1 MTPKRASASA
11 CVALLLPFGLV
22 LTLGAWGCG
31 KKEQAAAPAAPV
43 ASAPQPAVSAL
54 PPASAPAPTAAP
66 AAAPAAPVTAAI
78 ASADGEQPGRRVE
91 VTELKRVSG
100 GTVSLRFTMVND
112 ADEIAFHDA
121 YGEAGHSKDF
131 GSIGGVALVDPVGKK
146 KYLVVR
152 DTDGACVCSRD
163 IPNMAKA
170 SRLNLWAKLP
180 APPEDVRKISVSIPH
195 FAPMDDVPISQ

>member
-1 MTPKRASASA
+1 MTPKRAS
-11 CVALLLPFGLV
+11 VGLLFPLGLV

-43 ASAPQPAVSAL
+43 ASAPQPAAAV
-54 PPASAPAPTAAP
+54 PPPEPPPTTAPATALAAP
-66 AAAPAAPVTAAI
+66 PSSAI
-78 ASADGEQPGRRVE
+78 ASSDGEQPGRRVE

-100 GTVSLRFTMVND
+100 GTVSLKFTMIND
-112 ADEIAFHDA
+112 SDEIAFHDA

-152 DTDGACVCSRD
+152 DSDGACVCSRD
-163 IPNMAKA
+163 IPNIAKA